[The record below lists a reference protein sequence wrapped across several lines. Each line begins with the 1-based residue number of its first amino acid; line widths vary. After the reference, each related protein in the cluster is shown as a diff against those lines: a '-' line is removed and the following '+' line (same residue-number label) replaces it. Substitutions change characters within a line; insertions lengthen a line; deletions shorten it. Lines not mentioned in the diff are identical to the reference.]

1 MNHGSINVNYNELN
15 YTTMKKTLLVVA
27 MASVVP
33 VLACAKKPVQVVEPA
48 PEPVVEEQEP
58 VITDECIGQVSL
70 FTEYCKAKQYED
82 AYEPWLE
89 VYTNCPTANKAI
101 YSKGSQIL
109 EWKYKY
115 AESDVEKIKI
125 AKLAMQMYDKRIK
138 YFGDDPKYP
147 TAYILGQKGVDYF
160 NYFPEDGLNKEAY
173 GWLKESVNQMGNNSQ
188 LSVLVKLA
196 EVSTA
201 LYKADPNNWADQY
214 ISDYQQ
220 VASILQYIWDNP
232 ASKNATAAAQQ
243 KEYVDNIFAASGAAS
258 CEKMDELYKNYVET
272 NGQYLEDMLKM
283 MKLFKSV
290 GCTESEVYFAAAVAA
305 HKLQPTEESA
315 AGCAKMCVKK
325 EDWEGALGYYAQALT
340 LVDEETDVNKGD
352 YRLAMATILM
362 DKLQRYVDARTI
374 ARRAMEDNPNL
385 SGRCY
390 LLIGLCY
397 AASKPYAAPAYPAAA
412 AAILN
417 KTVFWAAVD
426 QFQKAKAYEDC
437 ADDAAK
443 LIAAY
448 SKYFPTKEEIFDLP
462 AAFGDGTF
470 IVGGW
475 INEKTTCRPAK

>member
-1 MNHGSINVNYNELN
+1 
-15 YTTMKKTLLVVA
+15 MKKTILLIAVA
-27 MASVVP
+27 AAIP
-33 VLACAKKPVQVVEPA
+33 ALACAKKPVKTEPEVLQPVAQVE
-48 PEPVVEEQEP
+48 EEDPVVTEE
-58 VITDECIGQVSL
+58 CLGQVSL
-70 FTEYCKAKQYED
+70 FTEYCKTKAYAD

-89 VYTNCPTANKAI
+89 VYKNCPNANKAI

-109 EWKYKY
+109 EWKYQNAAS
-115 AESDVEKIKI
+115 AEEKAEI
-125 AKLAMQMYDKRIK
+125 AQLAMQMYDKRMK

-160 NYFPEDGLNKEAY
+160 TFFPNDATNREAY
-173 GWLKESVNQMGNNSQ
+173 SWLKQSVEGMGNNSQ
-188 LSVLVKLA
+188 LSTLVKLA

-201 LYKADPNNWADQY
+201 IYKANPETFVNQY

-220 VASILQYIWDNP
+220 VSSVLQAIWDNP

-243 KEYVDNIFAASGAAS
+243 KEYVDGLFAASGAAS
-258 CEKMDELYKNYVET
+258 CEKMDELYKNYVST

-290 GCTESEVYFAAAVAA
+290 GCTESEVYFSAAVAA

-315 AGCAKMCVKK
+315 VGCAKMCIKK
-325 EDWEGALGYYAQALT
+325 EDWEGALGYYTQALT
-340 LVDEETDVNKGD
+340 LVEEGNEEVKGE
-352 YRLAMATILM
+352 YYLSMATILM
-362 DKLQRYVDARTI
+362 DKLHRYADARTLS
-374 ARRAMEDNPNL
+374 RRAMEADPTKA
-385 SGRCY
+385 GRCY

-397 AASKPYAAPAYPAAA
+397 AASQPYQAPEYPAAK

-426 QFQKAKAYEDC
+426 QFQKAKAYADC
-437 ADDAAK
+437 AEDAAK

-462 AAFGDGTF
+462 AAFGDGFF

-475 INEKTTCRPAK
+475 INERTTCRPAK

>member
-1 MNHGSINVNYNELN
+1 
-15 YTTMKKTLLVVA
+15 MKKNLLLIIVVA
-27 MASVVP
+27 AMPA
-33 VLACAKKPVQVVEPA
+33 LACAKKPVKTEQTVLQPA
-48 PEPVVEEQEP
+48 VVEEEEP
-58 VITDECIGQVSL
+58 VITDECMGQVSL
-70 FTEYCKAKQYED
+70 FTEYCKAKAYAD

-89 VYTNCPTANKAI
+89 VYKNCPNANKAI
-101 YSKGSQIL
+101 YSRGSQIL
-109 EWKYKY
+109 EWKYQNASSD
-115 AESDVEKIKI
+115 AERAEL
-125 AKLAMQMYDKRIK
+125 AQLAMQVYDKRMK

-147 TAYILGQKGVDYF
+147 AAYILGQKGVDYF
-160 NYFPEDGLNKEAY
+160 AFFPQDATNREAY
-173 GWLKESVNQMGNNSQ
+173 GWLKQSVNGMGDASQ

-201 LYKADPNNWADQY
+201 IYKANPETFADQY
-214 ISDYQQ
+214 IADYQQ
-220 VASILQYIWDNP
+220 VAGILQAIWDNP

-243 KEYVDNIFAASGAAS
+243 KEYVDGLFAASGAAS
-258 CEKMDELYKNYVET
+258 CEKMDELYKNYVAT

-290 GCTESEVYFAAAVAA
+290 GCTESEVYFAAAEAA

-315 AGCAKMCVKK
+315 AGCAKMCAKK
-325 EDWEGALGYYAQALT
+325 EDWEGALGYYSQALT
-340 LVDEETDVNKGD
+340 LVEDEMDEDKGD

-362 DKLQRYVDARTI
+362 DKLQRYADARTI
-374 ARRAMEDNPNL
+374 ARRAMDDNPKL

-426 QFQKAKAYEDC
+426 QFQKAKQYEDC
-437 ADDAAK
+437 AEDAAK

>member
-1 MNHGSINVNYNELN
+1 M
-15 YTTMKKTLLVVA
+15 MKKTILLFA
-27 MASVVP
+27 MAGIVP
-33 VLACAKKPVQVVEPA
+33 ALACAKKPVQNVEPVQ
-48 PEPVVEEQEP
+48 EPVAVEEEEP
-58 VITDECIGQVSL
+58 VITEECLGQVSL
-70 FTEYCKAKQYED
+70 FNEYCKAKQFGE

-89 VYTNCPTANKAI
+89 VYTNCPNANKAI

-115 AESDVEKIKI
+115 AESDDEKNQI
-125 AKLAMQMYDKRIK
+125 ARLAMQMYDKRLK

-147 TAYILGQKGVDYF
+147 KAYILGQKGVDYF

-173 GWLKESVNQMGNNSQ
+173 GWLKESVNGMKENSQ
-188 LSVLVKLA
+188 LSTLVKLV

-201 LYKADPNNWADQY
+201 IYKSNPEGWADTY
-214 ISDYQQ
+214 IADYQQ
-220 VASILQYIWDNP
+220 VAGILQTIWDNP

-243 KEYVDNIFAASGAAS
+243 KEYVDNLFAASGAAS

-315 AGCAKMCVKK
+315 AGCAKMCIKK
-325 EDWEGALGYYAQALT
+325 EDWTGALEYYVQAIS
-340 LVDEETDVNKGD
+340 LVPEDADENKGE
-352 YRLAMATILM
+352 YYMSMATILM
-362 DKLQRYVDARTI
+362 DKMHRYPEARTM
-374 ARRAMEDNPNL
+374 ARRAMEADPTKA
-385 SGRCY
+385 GRAY
-390 LLIGLCY
+390 LLTGLCY
-397 AASKPYAAPAYPAAA
+397 AASQPYNAAEISAAK

-437 ADDAAK
+437 AEDAAK

-448 SKYFPTKEEIFDLP
+448 SKYFPTKEDLFDLQVV
-462 AAFGDGTF
+462 FGDGYF

-475 INEKTTCRPAK
+475 INEKTQCRPAK

>member
-1 MNHGSINVNYNELN
+1 
-15 YTTMKKTLLVVA
+15 
-27 MASVVP
+27 MAVVP
-33 VLACAKKPVQVVEPA
+33 ALAYAKKPIQTVEESMSA
-48 PEPVVEEQEP
+48 APVVEEEEP
-58 VITDECIGQVSL
+58 VITEECIGQVSL
-70 FTEYCKAKQYED
+70 FSEYCKAKQFAD

-89 VYTNCPTANKAI
+89 VYKNCPNANKAI

-109 EWKYKY
+109 EWKYKNATT
-115 AESDVEKIKI
+115 AEEKVQI
-125 AKLAMQMYDKRIK
+125 AQLAMQMYDKRIK

-147 TAYILGQKGVDYF
+147 VAYILGQKAVDFYA
-160 NYFPEDGLNKEAY
+160 YYPEDATNMEAY
-173 GWLKESVNQMGNNSQ
+173 GWLKQSVEGMGTNSQ

-201 LYKADPNNWADQY
+201 IYKSQPATFADQY
-214 ISDYQQ
+214 IADYSKVSD
-220 VASILQYIWDNP
+220 ILQKIWDNP
-232 ASKNATAAAQQ
+232 ASKNATQAAQQ
-243 KEYVDNIFAASGAAS
+243 KDYVDGLFAASGAAS
-258 CEKMDELYKNYVET
+258 CDKMDELYKDYVVS

-290 GCTESEVYFAAAVAA
+290 GCTESEVYFAASVAA

-315 AGCAKMCVKK
+315 VGCAKMCVKK
-325 EDWEGALGYYAQALT
+325 EDWENAVAYYVQALD
-340 LVDEETDVNKGD
+340 LVDEATPENKGD
-352 YRLAMATILM
+352 YYLAMATIMM
-362 DKLQRYVDARTI
+362 DKLHRYTDARTF
-374 ARRAMEDNPNL
+374 ARRAMDANSSL

-397 AASKPYAAPAYPAAA
+397 AAAQPYQAPEYPAAK

-426 QFQKAKAYEDC
+426 QFQKAKQYEDC

-448 SKYFPTKEEIFDLP
+448 SKYFPTKEDLFDLQ
-462 AAFGDGTF
+462 AVFVDGYF